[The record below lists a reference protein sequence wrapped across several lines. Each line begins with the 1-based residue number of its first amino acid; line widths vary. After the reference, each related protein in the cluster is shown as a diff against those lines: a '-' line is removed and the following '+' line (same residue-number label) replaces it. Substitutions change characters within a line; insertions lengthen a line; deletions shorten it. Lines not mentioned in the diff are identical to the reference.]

1 MKEVKNAKAM
11 MEKIGV
17 DSIENLADMFH
28 DQEWVQF
35 LSMFKIIDVIG
46 SGGFGVVVSAMD
58 LKYNKR
64 IALKI
69 ALKQD
74 HKGDMLMKEYNIL
87 KGLNHQNL
95 IKMYSLLNF
104 SNYLIMSLKLCRE
117 SVYDFQERRL
127 HEGHPL
133 NDLECSQIAC
143 GLVSGL
149 QYMHDEKNLI
159 HRDLKRMNVLVS
171 NYKDLTQCKIIDFGL
186 AS

>member
-1 MKEVKNAKAM
+1 
-11 MEKIGV
+11 
-17 DSIENLADMFH
+17 
-28 DQEWVQF
+28 
-35 LSMFKIIDVIG
+35 
-46 SGGFGVVVSAMD
+46 
-58 LKYNKR
+58 
-64 IALKI
+64 
-69 ALKQD
+69 
-74 HKGDMLMKEYNIL
+74 MLMKEYNIL
-87 KGLNHQNL
+87 KGLNHPNL
-95 IKMYSLLNF
+95 IKLYSLLNF

-143 GLVSGL
+143 GLIRGL

-159 HRDLKRMNVLVS
+159 HRDIKRMNVLVS

>member
-1 MKEVKNAKAM
+1 
-11 MEKIGV
+11 
-17 DSIENLADMFH
+17 
-28 DQEWVQF
+28 
-35 LSMFKIIDVIG
+35 
-46 SGGFGVVVSAMD
+46 
-58 LKYNKR
+58 
-64 IALKI
+64 
-69 ALKQD
+69 
-74 HKGDMLMKEYNIL
+74 MLIKEYNIL
-87 KGLNHQNL
+87 KGLNHPNL
-95 IKMYSLLNF
+95 IKLYSLLNF

-127 HEGHPL
+127 SEGHPL

-143 GLVSGL
+143 GLISGL